1 MAGNSETTDVEVLE
15 KKNKL
20 LLNQI
25 QFLTDEL
32 HKTKEELEAEKK
44 KHSEDND
51 AAASD
56 IKHMVEESIEL
67 KKRLAVLQDDL
78 NDMEDELIS
87 TVSNKSL
94 RNENVLLRK
103 DIRTLKKECEE
114 ATSQYEIVR
123 DQYNSAIIETNELRQ
138 EVESKKSELLV
149 KTNELKRAWR
159 ELEQNREDMALMM
172 REYAEK
178 SAEDAEPTNWKK
190 MEDENGK
197 LKGEVE
203 RLTRNNETLTTLM
216 NELKMEIARINEQE
230 SMLPALSDSS
240 GAVASTDTLESHGV
254 VTALFSPEDISTAL
268 RLCINS
274 LVVMMNVFTRSS
286 NQELIRRVSVLN
298 LLKKQVVLVNDEVQV
313 VVHREDQHRQALME
327 QEMKVE
333 DAEAAVKAL
342 REENEKLTAQLT
354 SKNYDLHSTQ
364 QQLQERMQEM
374 EVLQTAGKRRE
385 ARAGE
390 KQLEAIRAS
399 FNKRLQESADAKCEL
414 VREKEAL
421 RAQVSELQREVET
434 KKAELAHR
442 EQEAARQEKLAAT
455 KDTMVEA
462 LRKQLKEQTAA
473 LQAVKEEMSKAQ
485 SSTTVEASE
494 LKQTLIEKEKKI
506 QQLQDD
512 LDDAEDSLDDEKE
525 VTEKLRKENRELS
538 EARDRLRG
546 DVKELEHDNE
556 ELTEKLK
563 NQTVLGE
570 QLKKKSAECMAA
582 AKEKE
587 AAQAQLA
594 AVQQELSLVQQELE
608 GLKRLQSRVVVPT
621 AKLEEV
627 EGDRIHRTG
636 SGVA

>member
-1 MAGNSETTDVEVLE
+1 MNGNSEQTDVGVLE

-44 KHSEDND
+44 KHSEDSD

-67 KKRLAVLQDDL
+67 KKRIAVLQDDL

-87 TVSNKSL
+87 TVSNKSV
-94 RNENVLLRK
+94 RNENVMLRK
-103 DIRTLKKECEE
+103 GIRTLQKECED

-123 DQYNSAIIETNELRQ
+123 EQYNSAIIETNELRQ

-178 SAEDAEPTNWKK
+178 KAEDTAPTNWKK
-190 MEDENGK
+190 MEGENKK
-197 LKGEVE
+197 LKDDVE

-230 SMLPALSDSS
+230 SILPSLNDNST
-240 GAVASTDTLESHGV
+240 AVSNTDTLESHGV
-254 VTALFSPEDISTAL
+254 VTSLFSPEDISTAL
-268 RLCINS
+268 KLCINS
-274 LVVMMNVFTRSS
+274 LVVMMNIFTQSS

-298 LLKKQVVLVNDEVQV
+298 LLKKQVVLVNNEVQV
-313 VVHREDQHRQALME
+313 VVHREDQHRQALMDL
-327 QEMKVE
+327 EMKVE
-333 DAEAAVKAL
+333 DSEAVVKAL
-342 REENEKLTAQLT
+342 RTENDQLVAQLS
-354 SKNYDLHSTQ
+354 SKNYDLHSAQ
-364 QQLQERMQEM
+364 QQLKERMQEM
-374 EVLQTAGKRRE
+374 EVMQNAGQQNT
-385 ARAGE
+385 RAGE
-390 KQLEAIRAS
+390 EQLEAIRAS
-399 FNKRLQESADAKCEL
+399 FNKRLQESSDAKCQL

-421 RAQVSELQREVET
+421 RAQISELQREVEV
-434 KKAELAHR
+434 KKAELS
-442 EQEAARQEKLAAT
+442 EKEKEVTRQEKLAAT

-462 LRKQLKEQTAA
+462 LRKQLKEQTAT
-473 LQAVKEEMSKAQ
+473 LQALKEEASKTQ
-485 SSTTVEASE
+485 SSTAVEASG

-506 QQLQDD
+506 KQLQDD
-512 LDDAEDSLDDEKE
+512 LDDAEDNLDDEKE

-563 NQTVLGE
+563 KQTALGE
-570 QLKKKSAECMAA
+570 QLKKKSTECLAA
-582 AKEKE
+582 TREKE
-587 AAQAQLA
+587 EARAQLA
-594 AVQQELSLVQQELE
+594 AVQRELSMVQQELE
-608 GLKRLQSRVVVPT
+608 GMKRLQSRVVVPS

-627 EGDRIHRTG
+627 EGDRIHR
-636 SGVA
+636 ACRRAA